1 MSVSKSLIN
10 TKNLKRLKNSLPKNG
25 MQEIADKIGVSV
37 ATVSRAFSGENKSRI
52 NQVVEIALTIIERQ
66 KSIAENLN
74 KRIDSI

>member
-1 MSVSKSLIN
+1 MN
-10 TKNLKRLKNSLPKNG
+10 NNQNPK
-25 MQEIADKIGVSV
+25 
-37 ATVSRAFSGENKSRI
+37 SGENKSRI